1 MKSLKLGAGQV
12 LDGIDVTNQESI
24 NAVKNAIGDRHV
36 DILINNAGI
45 LTVDNGKDVLSK
57 VEDIRNQFE
66 VNTLGPLLLT
76 LSLRSN
82 LANGSKVAI
91 ITSRMGSIDDNTS
104 GGCYGYR
111 ISKAAVNMAGMNLH
125 RDLSPSGISVGLFHP
140 GFVATDMTAGFQSSD
155 KISPEKSANG
165 LLKLI
170 TALTPATSGR
180 FVSYT
185 GDVIAW

>member
-1 MKSLKLGAGQV
+1 MTTFRIACCRSSNEAMKSLKLGAGQV

-82 LANGSKVAI
+82 SCKSTCTNEYY
-91 ITSRMGSIDDNTS
+91 TNFSR
-104 GGCYGYR
+104 
-111 ISKAAVNMAGMNLH
+111 
-125 RDLSPSGISVGLFHP
+125 
-140 GFVATDMTAGFQSSD
+140 
-155 KISPEKSANG
+155 E
-165 LLKLI
+165 
-170 TALTPATSGR
+170 
-180 FVSYT
+180 
-185 GDVIAW
+185 